1 MSYSVHDFQPGDT
14 LLASQLNEMD
24 TQIALNESSIASM
37 IPEYSSSSTY
47 AVGDLVMHEA
57 ELYECSTA
65 ITTAEEWTP
74 AHWEAKSLAEIISEA
89 DPGSAS
95 IPYGVCTTAGSTV
108 AKTVTV
114 SPAIT
119 EITTGLAI
127 LVKFENSNTST
138 NPTLNV
144 NSLGAKSL
152 MRYGTTAPGTS
163 ANASWNSGAIVT
175 IIYDGT
181 NWILNDWN
189 NAIYT
194 GMSVSEYQVG
204 TSITNRIISASTL
217 KSAILY
223 HALGDRLAKG
233 SGQYYSIVA
242 GNIST
247 NTSSGYASFAIGQQS
262 TASGDQSWAEGY
274 STTASGASSHAEGAR
289 SVASGQNA
297 HADGYR
303 TIANHKSQHVFG
315 ECNVADPSNEAS
327 TARGTYVE
335 IVGNGTADDARAN
348 ARTLDWSGNETLAGG
363 ITLGKGTADETSLT
377 AAELATIKS
386 GGGGGG
392 GAGAVRYDE
401 AQSLTSAQ
409 KSQARSNIE
418 ASGMVE
424 STITAKNSITIPNG
438 TSGQPLASLDLVL
451 GANQN
456 FNGYG
461 EMWSWGESKNLL
473 TTIQDGSGGIGVTW
487 TANPDG
493 SVSMHGTALSSTPFG
508 FRNVTLAPGT
518 YMFSGF
524 SSEYSSSG
532 HFMLVNPGNQVIADD
547 QGSGYQFTISTQM
560 SVGVNFQPYSGASM
574 EGVTLYPMICL
585 ASDPNPLV
593 YVPYCNMSLFDGRTS
608 ANIEV
613 QGSASTDYHN
623 YAVALGQTVY
633 GATLDVT
640 SGDMTVTHGYVNLNG
655 FSQSMVQQTQ
665 GGQYVWEASLGN
677 MADDTAVCSMLH
689 QSSIA
694 DAMLATNPCF
704 FVDSGSICVC
714 AKDSTW
720 AKFSAR
726 YKFLEFVY
734 PLSSPTTSQVTP
746 TQVTLFGG
754 ENQLM
759 VDDCDITASIKQDVA
774 DYVDGKIV
782 QTNQDNPDTVPSSKV
797 VYDETSAIRDALST
811 STTPVAK
818 TLTYNSGWSE
828 NGTILFK
835 MGRLC
840 VLHLGIRNGTTMTD
854 AVTLPSD
861 CRPTKNISFTIYDA
875 NKKEVGYAYLTYGT
889 GKISF
894 YNITLASGTN
904 SIIGDVSFYTAS

>member
-1 MSYSVHDFQPGDT
+1 MSYSVHNFQPNDV

-24 TQIALNESSIASM
+24 TQIATNESAASDAESSIASM

-47 AVGDLVMHEA
+47 DVGDLVMHETQ
-57 ELYECSTA
+57 LYRCSTA
-65 ITTAEEWTP
+65 ITTAEAWTP
-74 AHWEAKSLAEIISEA
+74 AHWEAKSLAEIINEV

-119 EITTGLAI
+119 EVTTGLAI
-127 LVKFENSNTST
+127 LVKFENANTST

-152 MRYGTTAPGTS
+152 MRYGTTNAGSS
-163 ANASWNSGAIVT
+163 AATSWNTGAIVT

-189 NAIYT
+189 NSVYS
-194 GMSVSEYQVG
+194 GMSVSEYQAG
-204 TSITNRIISASTL
+204 TSTTNRLISPYNL
-217 KSAILY
+217 KNAILY
-223 HALGDRLAKG
+223 HA
-233 SGQYYSIVA
+233 
-242 GNIST
+242 
-247 NTSSGYASFAIGQQS
+247 
-262 TASGDQSWAEGY
+262 
-274 STTASGASSHAEGAR
+274 
-289 SVASGQNA
+289 
-297 HADGYR
+297 
-303 TIANHKSQHVFG
+303 
-315 ECNVADPSNEAS
+315 
-327 TARGTYVE
+327 
-335 IVGNGTADDARAN
+335 
-348 ARTLDWSGNETLAGG
+348 
-363 ITLGKGTADETSLT
+363 
-377 AAELATIKS
+377 
-386 GGGGGG
+386 GGGGG

-424 STITAKNSITIPNG
+424 STMTAKNSLTIPNG

-694 DAMLATNPCF
+694 DAMIATNPCF
-704 FVDSGSICVC
+704 FVDNGSICVC

-797 VYDETSAIRDALST
+797 LYDELENRLNILAVSPSESGEIPFVEAVRVKMSELGIQSFTGEMYADGGLRYQGFATFNDSYTQGSVVRVAFAGSSMYKYRYNGGTWTKDEYVEKSVTDAIMDALT
-811 STTPVAK
+811 RTTALNVYGGGVLERCSNVRV
-818 TLTYNSGWSE
+818 LTY
-828 NGTILFK
+828 
-835 MGRLC
+835 
-840 VLHLGIRNGTTMTD
+840 
-854 AVTLPSD
+854 
-861 CRPTKNISFTIYDA
+861 A
-875 NKKEVGYAYLTYGT
+875 NQ
-889 GKISF
+889 SW
-894 YNITLASGTN
+894 NPSGTALIASDRPHFSSQVWGVVTVGSDTTN
-904 SIIGDVSFYTAS
+904 SYRLKVSNTGVVVLQKNGSDLSATTSEVRGQVVWIV